1 MSRKMKVIV
10 SVVVAVLLLTVGGTA
25 TVMAQ
30 DKPVPTPEP
39 STKIFM
45 VTANTTGLLA
55 RVAEILDIPED
66 DLVNAFNQARQEMRE
81 EAYLSFL
88 DKAVAEGLLTQEEA
102 DEIEEWWQQKP
113 EALEQGLLRHACGFK
128 AMRGEQM
135 PGNRLGVRAEIGPQP
150 WQEMNQQAWQGMGQQ
165 PWQAIGQQARQAIRQ
180 RACQVMNGELQ

>member
-81 EAYLSFL
+81 EAYFSFL
-88 DKAVAEGLLTQEEA
+88 DKAVAEGRLTQEEA

-113 EALEQGLLRHACGFK
+113 ESLEQGLLRHACGFK

-135 PGNRLGVRAEIGPQP
+135 PGNRLGVRAEIGSQP
-150 WQEMNQQAWQGMGQQ
+150 WQEMNQQGWRG
-165 PWQAIGQQARQAIRQ
+165 IGQGLGQ
-180 RACQVMNGELQ
+180 RMRLRVHQVVDGNGTD